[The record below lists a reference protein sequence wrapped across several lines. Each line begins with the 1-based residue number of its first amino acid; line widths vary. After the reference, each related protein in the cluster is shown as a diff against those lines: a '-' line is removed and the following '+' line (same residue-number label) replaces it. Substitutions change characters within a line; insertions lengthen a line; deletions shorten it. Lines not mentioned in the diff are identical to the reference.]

1 VIGDL
6 LDIILDAIYWI
17 WRLGPRAFFL
27 FVFMGLIFLIPLVML
42 DPKVTKE
49 FLPYLIGF
57 GVLIIAILVITWLL
71 AKLDYDIWNKYEM
84 WK

>member
-1 VIGDL
+1 MIGDL

-57 GVLIIAILVITWLL
+57 GVLVIAILVITWLL

>member
-1 VIGDL
+1 MIGDL

-42 DPKVTKE
+42 DPEVTKE

>member
-1 VIGDL
+1 MIRDL

-42 DPKVTKE
+42 DPEATKE

-71 AKLDYDIWNKYEM
+71 AKLDYDIWNKYEI

>member
-1 VIGDL
+1 MIGDL

>member
-1 VIGDL
+1 M

-57 GVLIIAILVITWLL
+57 GVLVIAILVITWLL

>member
-42 DPKVTKE
+42 DPEVTKE

>member
-6 LDIILDAIYWI
+6 LDIILDAIYWV
-17 WRLGPRAFFL
+17 WRLGPRAFFV

-42 DPKVTKE
+42 DPEVTKE

-57 GVLIIAILVITWLL
+57 GVLIVAILVITWLL
-71 AKLDYDIWNKYEM
+71 AKFDYDIWNKYEM